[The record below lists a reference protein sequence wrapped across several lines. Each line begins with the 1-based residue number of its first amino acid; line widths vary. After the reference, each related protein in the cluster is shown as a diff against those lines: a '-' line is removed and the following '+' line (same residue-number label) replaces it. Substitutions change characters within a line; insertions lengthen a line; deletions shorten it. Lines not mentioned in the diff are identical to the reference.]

1 MSRGLLTVV
10 IALAALAVAG
20 PAWAHVDAP
29 TISAPVLAVF
39 GPEALSS
46 TMPAGP
52 GLWMLAAGLAVTL
65 ALALRR
71 RRALV
76 LALLVLLTFGVF
88 EAGLHSVHH
97 LKEADAAK
105 CAVAAV
111 SSHAGGVV
119 VDGVAIE
126 RPADVVTLATPA
138 HVFALAPSRTSAPD
152 LGRAPPSA

>member
-10 IALAALAVAG
+10 VALAALGVAG

-29 TISAPVLAVF
+29 TRSAPVLAVF

-52 GLWMLAAGLAVTL
+52 GPWMLAAGLAVTF

-111 SSHAGGVV
+111 SSHAGGLI
-119 VDGVAIE
+119 VDVIAIE

-138 HVFALAPSRTSAPD
+138 HVVTLAASRSSAPD
-152 LGRAPPSA
+152 LGRAPPAA